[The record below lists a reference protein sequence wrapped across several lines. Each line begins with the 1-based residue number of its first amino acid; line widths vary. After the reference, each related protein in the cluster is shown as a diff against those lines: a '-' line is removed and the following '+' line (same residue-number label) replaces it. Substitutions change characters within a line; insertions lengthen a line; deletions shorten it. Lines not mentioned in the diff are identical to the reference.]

1 MPLMLTALWTYRH
14 FIFSSIKRD
23 FESRYRASLLG
34 TFWIVAQPLTMIVIY
49 TVVFGGLMQAGLPGH
64 EQIPF
69 AFSIYL
75 CAGIV
80 FWGLHAEVLS
90 KMTTV
95 FVDQANLIKKTAF
108 PRVCL
113 PAIVA
118 GTALVNLVVILLLF
132 FLFLLWINHWPGQ
145 VVLALVPILCLQM
158 MLSMGL
164 GLLLGTLHVFFR
176 DVGQFVSI
184 LLQFWFWL
192 TPIVYPLQIV
202 PERFTAWLA
211 LNPMQ
216 PVMAAYQTI
225 FLARTAPDFSSLTS
239 TLWLAIVLLLFGVWL
254 FLRHAHELVDEL

>member
-90 KMTTV
+90 KI
-95 FVDQANLIKKTAF
+95 QPSLSIKPTSLKK
-108 PRVCL
+108 PRSRACVCR
-113 PAIVA
+113 
-118 GTALVNLVVILLLF
+118 
-132 FLFLLWINHWPGQ
+132 Q
-145 VVLALVPILCLQM
+145 
-158 MLSMGL
+158 
-164 GLLLGTLHVFFR
+164 
-176 DVGQFVSI
+176 
-184 LLQFWFWL
+184 LLQ
-192 TPIVYPLQIV
+192 
-202 PERFTAWLA
+202 
-211 LNPMQ
+211 
-216 PVMAAYQTI
+216 
-225 FLARTAPDFSSLTS
+225 ARPSL
-239 TLWLAIVLLLFGVWL
+239 I
-254 FLRHAHELVDEL
+254 